1 MKDRDKRMG
10 EVALRYLCRGMQVTG
25 VCWYPSNFSIAMETV
40 NPQLPGVAAADL
52 VLTIES
58 RWTVFPTRPDH
69 FPEAG
74 NMPEPSLEERVTMLA
89 RLAGQD
95 IVDATF
101 GDQHPH
107 LILTF
112 ESGNVFFLN
121 GYHDDYECWNL
132 ATVDDL
138 DGYKWLIVAVPGS
151 AVGLFIPNDFA
162 RLYKG

>member
-1 MKDRDKRMG
+1 
-10 EVALRYLCRGMQVTG
+10 
-25 VCWYPSNFSIAMETV
+25 
-40 NPQLPGVAAADL
+40 
-52 VLTIES
+52 
-58 RWTVFPTRPDH
+58 
-69 FPEAG
+69 
-74 NMPEPSLEERVTMLA
+74 MLA

-121 GYHDDYECWNL
+121 GHHDAYECWNL
-132 ATVDDL
+132 ATVNEL

-151 AVGLFIPNDFA
+151 AVSLFIPNDFA
-162 RLYKG
+162 RIHEG